1 MNFHFY
7 FYDKMNYN
15 ICEWRKMFSVDNE
28 LERFIKHKENQYFD
42 RKSARIKPR
51 DIIKHIGAF
60 ANADGG
66 NLVIGIEDKGEIT
79 GFNFQGTSSPDEF
92 ILAINTMTKPNPV
105 FRHKEIAVT
114 NESGEQDALL
124 IIEVEPSINSV
135 IFASNDEVYLRIG
148 DKSVRLTHDQITN
161 LEFDKG
167 QRMFEDLEIA
177 ESGLS
182 DIDEGLMAAYKS
194 LKRAEAIP
202 TETIL
207 NGRGLMKNGHLTN
220 AGMLLFGKN
229 TFLHLPNSRIRFL
242 RYDGKK
248 SETGKRLNII
258 KEFDYEGPIP
268 TLIEKITKDVK
279 SQLREFQYLKEDGK
293 FAVIPEYP
301 EFAWFEGIVNALT
314 HRDYSFKGDYVRISM
329 YDDRLEIFSP
339 GALPNVVTIENMRH
353 TRYARNP
360 RIARTLSEFGWVKE
374 LNEGV
379 NRIYDEMQLSFLN
392 DPKYSEPNK
401 NSVLLV
407 LENSVTSR
415 HLRDTDRLDEYMGNL
430 NFDNLDRS
438 ETTIIAYLYNH
449 DRITVKETAELLG
462 KSTGYSR
469 ALLRKMLNKK
479 LVAWHGTTPKDP
491 TQYYSLEDI
500 VSKK

>member
-1 MNFHFY
+1 MNF
-7 FYDKMNYN
+7 
-15 ICEWRKMFSVDNE
+15 
-28 LERFIKHKENQYFD
+28 
-42 RKSARIKPR
+42 
-51 DIIKHIGAF
+51 
-60 ANADGG
+60 
-66 NLVIGIEDKGEIT
+66 
-79 GFNFQGTSSPDEF
+79 
-92 ILAINTMTKPNPV
+92 
-105 FRHKEIAVT
+105 
-114 NESGEQDALL
+114 
-124 IIEVEPSINSV
+124 V
-135 IFASNDEVYLRIG
+135 IFASNDEVFLRIG
-148 DKSVRLTHDQITN
+148 DKSVRLTHNQITN

-167 QRMFEDLEIA
+167 QRMFEDLEIID
-177 ESGLS
+177 SCLS
-182 DIDEGLMAAYKS
+182 DIDEGIMAAYKS
-194 LKRAEAIP
+194 LKQAEAIP

-339 GALPNVVTIENMRH
+339 GALPNVVTIESMRH

-430 NFDNLDRS
+430 NFDILDRA
-438 ETTIIAYLYNH
+438 ETTVVAYLYNNET
-449 DRITVKETAELLG
+449 ITVKETAELLG

-469 ALLRKMLNKK
+469 ILLRKLLEKK
-479 LVAWHGTTPKDP
+479 LVVWHGTTPKDP
-491 TQYYSLEDI
+491 TQYYSLENI
-500 VSKK
+500 VPKS